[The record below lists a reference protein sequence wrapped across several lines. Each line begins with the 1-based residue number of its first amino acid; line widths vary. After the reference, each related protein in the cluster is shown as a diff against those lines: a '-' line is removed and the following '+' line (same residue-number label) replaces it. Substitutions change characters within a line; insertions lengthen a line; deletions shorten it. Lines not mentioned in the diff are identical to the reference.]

1 MYSSICN
8 LYQEINDLKNA
19 LNDALSDL
27 FVVSNNMKKVKIY
40 SFLHKK
46 EKKAKNF
53 DLDHFTKCGQF
64 FTISTHLKKTGV
76 SRDKLKNTKAN
87 STPQACFF
95 IRNLRTPKENALSV
109 LLSMVERKGQPLAV
123 GYVPL
128 YVVCHPFTLYRP
140 TVTSLAESL
149 LNITKETAK
158 MLYKFI
164 LLGKNRLKLSIRAN
178 TEQQARQLLNLN
190 QQNAL
195 LIARINDK
203 GGLYV

>member
-1 MYSSICN
+1 MIY
-8 LYQEINDLKNA
+8 
-19 LNDALSDL
+19 
-27 FVVSNNMKKVKIY
+27 KKC
-40 SFLHKK
+40 
-46 EKKAKNF
+46 

-64 FTISTHLKKTGV
+64 FTISTHLKKASA
-76 SRDKLKNTKAN
+76 SRRKLKNTKAN

-95 IRNLRTPKENALSV
+95 IRNLRTPKINLAIDLF
-109 LLSMVERKGQPLAV
+109 SMVERKGQRLGV

-128 YVVCHPFTLYRP
+128 YVVSYPFTLYRP
-140 TVTSLAESL
+140 TVGSLAESL
-149 LNITKETAK
+149 LNITKDTAK

-195 LIARINDK
+195 FIARINDK